1 MIVDGIEGTARVLYN
16 GINRR
21 LRNFPPVYRSL
32 GKIHKIRSDFKTVW
46 SDVFV
51 YLAQTRSNRWTVS
64 QSPKRDKTKK
74 ECALYGLFRKCR

>member
-64 QSPKRDKTKK
+64 QSPNDHSRVCLKT
-74 ECALYGLFRKCR
+74 ALCQL